1 MKLPDSETI
10 HQARINAIQSLAE
23 ERGGISE
30 NRALE
35 EWYEL
40 DREEREDR
48 LWTEI
53 NLLQKRKEAV

>member
-1 MKLPDSETI
+1 MTLPDRETI
-10 HQARINAIQSLAE
+10 NQARKNAVQSLAE

-30 NRALE
+30 NRAAE